1 MQLVL
6 GDYIN
11 KNANVKLQMMQVSEI
26 INWFNSHSLALH
38 MLYAEQRTLPEFS
51 KGALSLIRGVITQW
65 TSHVMSLERLLKLSK
80 AMRSIVVKSSEALE
94 TAAAATPTAIKK
106 ACQIIAI
113 IKEDKFWE
121 DLKESVIPDCDIFFF
136 VIHKILLINTVLQAI
151 FNL

>member
-1 MQLVL
+1 MPYT
-6 GDYIN
+6 G
-11 KNANVKLQMMQVSEI
+11 S
-26 INWFNSHSLALH
+26 
-38 MLYAEQRTLPEFS
+38 MLS
-51 KGALSLIRGVITQW
+51 KGLSPSFQRVLSLLFMESLLNGL
-65 TSHVMSLERLLKLSK
+65 HVMSLDCLLKLSK

-94 TAAAATPTAIKK
+94 IAAAATLTAVKK

-121 DLKESVIPDCDIFFF
+121 DLKESVIPDCDIFF